1 MMRIVAWLVRAFLFL
16 ALFAFA
22 LNNQQPVDVHGF
34 FGLTWHT
41 PLVIVVLL
49 AFALGALLGV
59 MAMLP
64 SWWRARRALAPA
76 AVSVPD
82 SQAPSSTN
90 ALPTPREPAA
100 EYPPRVGL

>member
-49 AFALGALLGV
+49 AFAIGALLGV

-64 SWWRARRALAPA
+64 SWWRARHALAPA
-76 AVSVPD
+76 TASAQD

-90 ALPTPREPAA
+90 ALPALREPAA
-100 EYPPRVGL
+100 EYPPRLGL